1 MSVHD
6 FMQPHLLEVLQNA
19 IQSKRLA
26 HAYIFYGPKNTGK
39 RELALELA
47 KSVNCERQEGN
58 ACGRCPSCIQIEQG
72 NHPEVVFIRP
82 DGNVIKIAQ
91 LRQMQSRFRYS
102 APEGVTRVAVLEEA
116 DKMRAEAANSL
127 LKFLEEP
134 YSAMMVILITERL
147 ADIISTI
154 KSRCQLVRFPELTPG
169 AKTEQY
175 LKKGIPEHLAR
186 LFAYLPYR
194 FDVEKKEL
202 AQIESVYQKVME
214 WGSQILSSSPEAL
227 ITLSE
232 TWFIEEVQ
240 AERTHFLLDILL
252 LYYRDLMLYPLKGQ
266 TEVFHDSNMG
276 RFSARVPSE
285 RIVTAMDNVLIARRL
300 LGKSQLSWQGIL
312 EQMIISIQQN
322 RLSMENGWQ
331 LIPLSKA

>member
-1 MSVHD
+1 MPVHD

-19 IQSKRLA
+19 IRSKRLA
-26 HAYIFYGPKNTGK
+26 HAYIFYGAKNTGK
-39 RELALELA
+39 KELALELA
-47 KSVNCERQEGN
+47 KAVNCERLEGS
-58 ACGRCPSCIQIEQG
+58 ACGQCPSCIQIKQG

-91 LRQMQSRFRYS
+91 LRQLQSRFRYS

-116 DKMRAEAANSL
+116 EKMRAEAANSL

-154 KSRCQLVRFPELTPG
+154 KSRCQLVRFPELPPA

-175 LKKGIPEHLAR
+175 LKKGIPEYLAR

-194 FDVEKKEL
+194 FDVEKEEL
-202 AQIESVYQKVME
+202 ARLELVYQKVTE
-214 WGSQILSSSPEAL
+214 WGSQILSSSPDAL
-227 ITLSE
+227 ITPSE
-232 TWFIEEVQ
+232 AWFIKEAQ

-252 LYYRDLMLYPLKGQ
+252 LFYRDLMLYSIKGQ
-266 TEVFHDSNMG
+266 TKVLHDSNMG
-276 RFSARVPSE
+276 RLIAKVSSE
-285 RIVTAMDNVLIARRL
+285 QIVTAMDNVLIARRL
-300 LGKSQLSWQGIL
+300 LGKSQLNWQGIL